1 LFGFGYDLFFLRST
15 ASRLVVSPI
24 VVGMSSLL
32 VGGAFAYANYRHGL
46 SGVTE
51 PSQESTPSGQFSIL
65 SRDDF
70 GHNIRSFLST
80 WSQPGITLSINGN
93 TLVMKIRPFDLGN
106 EEFEKINIQI
116 PQGVP

>member
-1 LFGFGYDLFFLRST
+1 
-15 ASRLVVSPI
+15 
-24 VVGMSSLL
+24 MSSLL

-80 WSQPGITLSINGN
+80 WSQPGMTTSEPAPSNSNEYKFSNNITLSINGN